1 MALIYEHKCGAAGEQ
16 SDDPALF
23 FFFFFYPVAVEEL
36 DGSEDV
42 KLACHQKLDGQLP
55 GQRGHPVLT
64 GPLVDFLQKLPGSLK
79 QTRIWS
85 QTLIPSSNNNTP

>member
-1 MALIYEHKCGAAGEQ
+1 MSVEIYQYRCGAAGEQ

-23 FFFFFYPVAVEEL
+23 SYPVAVEEL

-55 GQRGHPVLT
+55 GQ
-64 GPLVDFLQKLPGSLK
+64 
-79 QTRIWS
+79 W
-85 QTLIPSSNNNTP
+85 